1 VADKIKEI
9 KPNLI
14 ITNMPIKY
22 KRNRSDILGVVTK
35 LRIWKTKLNVSE
47 MYIIIYWRKN
57 HLNSILYMGDY
68 WESFA

>member
-1 VADKIKEI
+1 
-9 KPNLI
+9 
-14 ITNMPIKY
+14 MPIKY